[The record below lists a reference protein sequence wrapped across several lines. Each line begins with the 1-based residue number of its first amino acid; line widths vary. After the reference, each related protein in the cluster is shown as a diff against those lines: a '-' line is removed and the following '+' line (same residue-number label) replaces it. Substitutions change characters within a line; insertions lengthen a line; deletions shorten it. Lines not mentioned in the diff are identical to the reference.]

1 MVTKGPFR
9 VAVVCAFLALMMS
22 SAFAQ
27 PAQQTNDPAVPK
39 RAPKQRE
46 GLFDFALKHV
56 NSSDRDYGQCIDEG
70 RKILLEESIEN
81 GYFWS
86 NLISLGLLGCFLI
99 IIIHQHK
106 LRGRR
111 ELIVAEALAQYQHA
125 LARADIQIQEA
136 TRRNL
141 ALMEALSSSIE
152 HGIHS
157 DPIEQSSKDIATAAR
172 KDSVQSARTAARS
185 STSVSASGSS
195 PGCRKQ
201 YPNVAGE
208 SAGVPASA
216 TKDSA
221 PNAASPAA
229 SSPAKGNPDVDL
241 ITRINVIQQQLTG
254 SQEKEKQLRR
264 QLNDAELRLQKEQQK
279 NRSLKS
285 E

>member
-1 MVTKGPFR
+1 
-9 VAVVCAFLALMMS
+9 MMS
-22 SAFAQ
+22 PAFGQ

-39 RAPKQRE
+39 RAPNQRE
-46 GLFDFALKHV
+46 GLFDFALKHI
-56 NSSDRDYGQCIDEG
+56 NSSGRDYGQCIDEG
-70 RKILLEESIEN
+70 RKILLQETIEN

-111 ELIVAEALAQYQHA
+111 ELIVAESFAQYQHA
-125 LARADIQIQEA
+125 LARADVQIHEA
-136 TRRNL
+136 TKRNL

-152 HGIHS
+152 RGIHN
-157 DPIEQSSKDIATAAR
+157 DPVEQQPKNVVTVNKKEPAQNTR
-172 KDSVQSARTAARS
+172 KPANSPAPV
-185 STSVSASGSS
+185 SVSGRPTGNSQ
-195 PGCRKQ
+195 Q

-208 SAGVPASA
+208 SAAVTASV
-216 TKDSA
+216 TKESA

-229 SSPAKGNPDVDL
+229 SSLGKGNPDVDL
-241 ITRINVIQQQLTG
+241 ITRINVVQQQLAG
-254 SQEKEKQLRR
+254 SQEREKQLRR

-279 NRSLKS
+279 NRSLKG